1 MTRSIGPAKGAV
13 VGLNRTATRAT
24 GGMIWV
30 SIRSHLLA
38 IGGS

>member
-1 MTRSIGPAKGAV
+1 

-24 GGMIWV
+24 GGVIWV
-30 SIRSHLLA
+30 SIPSHLPA